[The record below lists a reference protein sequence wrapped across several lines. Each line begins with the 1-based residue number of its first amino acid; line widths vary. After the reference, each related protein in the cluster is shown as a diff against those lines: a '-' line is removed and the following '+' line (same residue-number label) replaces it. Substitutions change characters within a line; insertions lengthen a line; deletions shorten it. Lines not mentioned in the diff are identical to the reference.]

1 MNFSLV
7 IGDNLEA
14 ALRTGLTAE
23 SRLELKLQRPVQTQV
38 LRLRLNGEVLTGGIP
53 GSPEEDECR
62 YPVNFPVGAPP
73 LRMGENRIEVSFI
86 GDTGNTLD
94 PVDLCGLRLWIDYQ
108 QKKSR

>member
-7 IGDNLEA
+7 IGDDLEA
-14 ALRTGLTAE
+14 ALRTGIVAE
-23 SRLELKLQRPVQTQV
+23 SRLELKLQRQV

-73 LRMGENRIEVSFI
+73 LRMGENRIEVSLTPWLS
-86 GDTGNTLD
+86 G
-94 PVDLCGLRLWIDYQ
+94 VRLTCAENGSILPLVEGELQ
-108 QKKSR
+108 T